1 MTAKIKLNAAS
12 GGGSISIQAPSSS
25 SNNRVISL
33 PDIADGTLLTSQSS
47 LDSTKLSPAI
57 SAGITMA
64 ETWRLTSNITNNG
77 SENVI
82 TANLS
87 KASTPSGYGK
97 LGTETMTVSS
107 GVFTF
112 PSTGIYYITA
122 NSKQYSLG
130 SGTEGNGNA
139 ILINTTTDNSS
150 YSRAS
155 YGSQAVP
162 TTNDYS
168 SANCHLI
175 FDVTDVS
182 THKIRFSHS
191 GSSGSVVAAN
201 ANDNQTHFLFMKLGD
216 T

>member
-64 ETWRLTSNITNNG
+64 DAYKLTSSFSGTQHITSNWARDTSRGGGNIG
-77 SENVI
+77 SAMSE
-82 TANLS
+82 
-87 KASTPSGYGK
+87 
-97 LGTETMTVSS
+97 SS

-112 PSTGIYYITA
+112 PSTGVYLVHFAARGAINNSTNREVIAQIYFTSNNTTFNETA
-122 NSKQYSLG
+122 NCAMNQYN
-130 SGTEGNGNA
+130 SGQNTHASCNVQK
-139 ILINTTTDNSS
+139 ILDI
-150 YSRAS
+150 
-155 YGSQAVP
+155 
-162 TTNDYS
+162 
-168 SANCHLI
+168 
-175 FDVTDVS
+175 TDVS
-182 THKIRFSHS
+182 NQKVKFRVQTDQSGFSTYGSADISFTFVQFIR
-191 GSSGSVVAAN
+191 
-201 ANDNQTHFLFMKLGD
+201 LGD